1 MKLFWAFIAMLAL
14 LTGTLLLLP
23 DRKEAAPADMS
34 FAATQETVPPAPPAP
49 LATTSGTAT
58 AESAPPLP
66 TPAQTAPAPVA
77 TLDAGTS
84 TTVAQPQPAPTTTDL
99 FAELDKLLKMP
110 PPSDAATADASPA
123 RPTTPTASEKI
134 ADALPPTAPAG
145 ADLPPPANLAT
156 ALSPETIA
164 KFKEIVP
171 ARMRTSDDGW
181 ITLDERFNIR
191 GQGTA
196 EKPYELSWDLLVSA
210 SETFQPRMGKMRM
223 PERIAMLDG
232 KHVRVTGYVAFPIMA
247 TAQNEMLSM
256 RNMWDGCCIGVPPTP
271 YDAVEV
277 RLAGE
282 VTGKDR
288 FTSFGTIEGK
298 LSVDPYI
305 KGNWLLGLYLMEG
318 AKLTQTKEG
327 TDPTKHGG
335 M

>member
-1 MKLFWAFIAMLAL
+1 MKLFWVFMAVLAVV
-14 LTGTLLLLP
+14 TATVLLLP
-23 DRKEAAPADMS
+23 KKRAAGPADLSFSASEQASSAQPPIPTAPVADAAVPANSTAGSEAAIPA
-34 FAATQETVPPAPPAP
+34 TET
-49 LATTSGTAT
+49 TTA
-58 AESAPPLP
+58 PLP
-66 TPAQTAPAPVA
+66 TTAEATPAAPPVIA
-77 TLDAGTS
+77 SLSD
-84 TTVAQPQPAPTTTDL
+84 
-99 FAELDKLLKMP
+99 LDKLLNVPASESQPPASRPAMP
-110 PPSDAATADASPA
+110 DAAATLAEKSPVMAPAADA
-123 RPTTPTASEKI
+123 
-134 ADALPPTAPAG
+134 
-145 ADLPPPANLAT
+145 PPPAKLAT
-156 ALSPETIA
+156 QLAATTIA

-171 ARMRTSDDGW
+171 ARIRTSEDGW

-191 GQGTA
+191 GEGTA

-210 SETFQPRMGKMRM
+210 SETFQPRMGKVRM

-232 KHVRVTGYVAFPIMA
+232 KYVKVTGYVAFPIMS
-247 TAQNEMLSM
+247 TSQNEMLSM

-282 VTGKDR
+282 VTGRER

-318 AKLTQTKEG
+318 ATLTQIKEG
-327 TDPTKHGG
+327 TDPKKHGG